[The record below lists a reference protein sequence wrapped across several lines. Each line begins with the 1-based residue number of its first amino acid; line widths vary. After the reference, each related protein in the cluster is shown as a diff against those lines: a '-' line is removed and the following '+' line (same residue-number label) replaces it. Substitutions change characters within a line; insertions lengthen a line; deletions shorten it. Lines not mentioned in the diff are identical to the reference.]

1 MKKKKAR
8 AILDFIKW
16 MRTLNDEELAYV
28 ISVGSAFDRKMV
40 CSHCKIHEEGFTCT
54 DNDCMNGVKRWLSED
69 DCL

>member
-1 MKKKKAR
+1 MTNREKA
-8 AILDFIKW
+8 IEEITSWLN
-16 MRTLNDEELAYV
+16 TLNDEELAYV
-28 ISVGSAFDRKMV
+28 ISMGSAFDRKMV

>member
-28 ISVGSAFDRKMV
+28 ISEGSAFDRKMI
-40 CSHCKIHEEGFTCT
+40 CGHCKIHEEGFTCT